1 MPTVIAEPE
10 VLRRVRWM
18 LGGRPRVNHWGA
30 GEVGPHPVPE
40 MAAFF
45 FDTGAGGDRLHGG
58 APETNPLP
66 WSTGTQ
72 SSCWYQC
79 RELGG
84 EMYTC
89 VSKLN
94 VAYQLQDSAA
104 ADGGFVSA
112 TVDVCALL
120 R

>member
-1 MPTVIAEPE
+1 
-10 VLRRVRWM
+10 M

-58 APETNPLP
+58 APGTNPLP

-84 EMYTC
+84 EMY
-89 VSKLN
+89 
-94 VAYQLQDSAA
+94 
-104 ADGGFVSA
+104 
-112 TVDVCALL
+112 LL
-120 R
+120 RSIFMSTWGVWPAVVRPFRTVFWVLVPVS